1 MKIKNPS
8 RFLAT
13 AAFVACASLGLAA
26 PAFAH
31 QASVNPDAPTSIQA
45 NIDELP
51 FLNGV
56 NLEGRS
62 VRMVNADEL
71 PTALRQA
78 IRQQSGGG
86 AMRLNTKDNNI
97 LCSVAVQAHADAPGM
112 PGTVYYKL
120 SYQNEE
126 NVLIDRNVYDFYMA
140 AHELSHCF
148 NHASQASNRQL
159 IALQN
164 SPNFATYVPI
174 VHLLD
179 SSIRE
184 TYADFSAALLGASKT
199 GDWSVFSKAVM
210 PFRASLP
217 DLRHLTLNATA
228 NLVNG
233 IDPKTLKGM
242 SFEQVNAL
250 ANKHFKMRFMNTAGE
265 IDMRSAGVL
274 DVVSELAF
282 TGERLRILS
291 AIDIYK
297 NDATLFLNTSNLI
310 RGFGA
315 AVYTKPIAKADDF
328 AFISALH
335 VVDARLMG
343 RFSKEERNNS
353 REGRQLAQK
362 FGAAMATKEGLERA
376 YDEYFSKVL
385 FKQPSQID
393 RYVESVQSW
402 SKRTTALGAERLL
415 GAKLKDF
422 IAENVRFDDRRS
434 THAGREGLEAR
445 IQERLG
451 AVRAGESSGLG
462 NDELAE
468 PASAVQ
474 SRNIEVPSI
483 GLDH

>member
-13 AAFVACASLGLAA
+13 AAFVACTSLGLAA
-26 PAFAH
+26 PSFAQ
-31 QASVNPDAPTSIQA
+31 QASVNPDAPTSLQA
-45 NIDELP
+45 SIGELP

-62 VRMVNADEL
+62 VRMVNEQDL
-71 PTALRQA
+71 PAALRQA

-97 LCSVAVQAHADAPGM
+97 LCSVTVQAHADAPGM

-126 NVLIDRNVYDFYMA
+126 NVLLDRNVYDFYMA

-159 IALQN
+159 IALQK
-164 SPNFATYVPI
+164 SPNFAAYVP
-174 VHLLD
+174 VLHLLD

-217 DLRHLTLNATA
+217 DLKHLTLNATA

-233 IDPKTLKGM
+233 IDPKTLKGLT
-242 SFEQVNAL
+242 FEQVNEL
-250 ANKHFKMRFMNTAGE
+250 ANKHFKMRFMNADGE
-265 IDMRSAGVL
+265 IDLRSAGVL
-274 DVVSELAF
+274 DVVSELAY

-291 AIDIYK
+291 GIDVYK

-310 RGFGA
+310 RGFGE
-315 AVYTKPIAKADDF
+315 AVYAKPIARADDF

-343 RFSKEERNNS
+343 SFSKEARNNT
-353 REGRQLAQK
+353 RDGRQLALE
-362 FGAAMATKEGLERA
+362 FGAGMATKERLERA
-376 YDEYFSKVL
+376 VDEYMSKVL
-385 FKQPSQID
+385 FKQPSQIE
-393 RYVESVQSW
+393 RYVKSIQDW
-402 SKRTTALGAERLL
+402 SKRTTTPGAERLL

-422 IAENVRFDDRRS
+422 IAENVRFDERS
-434 THAGREGLEAR
+434 SMQASTQGLEAR

-451 AVRAGESSGLG
+451 AVRGGEVTAIHSDGQ
-462 NDELAE
+462 EL
-468 PASAVQ
+468 PAQAVQ
-474 SRNIEVPSI
+474 QRNIQAQSADY
-483 GLDH
+483 GR

>member
-26 PAFAH
+26 PSFAE
-31 QASVNPDAPTSIQA
+31 QASVNPDAPTSLQA
-45 NIDELP
+45 SIGELP
-51 FLNGV
+51 LLNGV

-62 VRMVNADEL
+62 VRMVNEQDL
-71 PTALRQA
+71 PATLRQA

-97 LCSVAVQAHADAPGM
+97 LCSVTVQAHADAPGM

-126 NVLIDRNVYDFYMA
+126 NVLVDRNVYDFYMA

-164 SPNFATYVPI
+164 SPNFAAYAPI
-174 VHLLD
+174 LHLLD

-217 DLRHLTLNATA
+217 DLKHLTLNATA

-242 SFEQVNAL
+242 SFEQVNTL
-250 ANKHFKMRFMNTAGE
+250 ANKHFKLRFMNAAGE

-274 DVVSELAF
+274 DVISELAY

-291 AIDIYK
+291 SIDIYK
-297 NDATLFLNTSNLI
+297 NDATLFLNTSNLV
-310 RGFGA
+310 RGFGE
-315 AVYTKPIAKADDF
+315 AVYTKPIARADDF

-335 VVDARLMG
+335 VVDARQMG
-343 RFSKEERNNS
+343 RFSKEGRNNT
-353 REGRQLAQK
+353 RDGRQLALE
-362 FGAAMATKEGLERA
+362 FGAAMVTKERLERA
-376 YDEYFSKVL
+376 VDEYFSKVL

-402 SKRTTALGAERLL
+402 SKRTTAPGAERLL
-415 GAKLKDF
+415 GAKLEDF
-422 IAENVRFDDRRS
+422 IAENVRFDDRAPAQTSR
-434 THAGREGLEAR
+434 AGLEAR

-451 AVRAGESSGLG
+451 AVRSGAGTGLQT
-462 NDELAE
+462 DVQQM
-468 PASAVQ
+468 PAQAVQ
-474 SRNIEVPSI
+474 QRNSQAYSA
-483 GLDH
+483 DHDR